1 MNSVDPALM
10 WLAALAGGG
19 LVGWAAIVVISRWL
33 DKQDSNGSGSSHLPT
48 FPPSGM
54 PSRTGTRS
62 SKPPQDEWP
71 DTVMVASGEGASA
84 AEGAATPDTAP
95 TGPRPLPARVE
106 QVAVSPLL
114 EGLSDLAQGHF
125 DSAWGHLREVPLS
138 DPEIHTLL
146 NPMERL
152 AAAFEGAKRFELA
165 RAVYERMADI
175 DPNYRDLKPRLVR
188 ARGLAQSM
196 MTHPP
201 VMQVVNAEPGANL
214 PSHIGRYLIEREI
227 GRGAMG
233 AIYLAHDP
241 NLAAPVALK
250 TLALSKEFE
259 GPDLADARAR
269 FLREAEMAGRLQHP
283 DIVHIFNVGESEGLA
298 FIAME
303 LLSGSDLSNHTV
315 TGHLLPVRTVLEV
328 VARAADALAYAH
340 TRGVMHRD
348 IKPANIMVDLER
360 NAVKI
365 MDFGIAR
372 VADSTRTRT
381 GVVMGTPSFMSPEQL
396 SGLRIDGRTDLYSLG
411 VTLYQLLTGHLPFV
425 NQSMALLMRAI
436 ANDPAPDIRTLR
448 PQLPEALANI
458 VALALEKRPE
468 IRYADGTQMAHDLR
482 AVAASWHDDQTDSS
496 SGGSSVSSDNAA
508 LSSTLTT

>member
-10 WLAALAGGG
+10 WLAALIGGA
-19 LVGWAAIVVISRWL
+19 LVGWVAIVVISRWL
-33 DKQDSNGSGSSHLPT
+33 DKQDPNGGAHQPT

-54 PSRTGTRS
+54 PGRTGGRSTR
-62 SKPPQDEWP
+62 PQKEEWP
-71 DTVMVASGEGASA
+71 DTVMVSSSEGS
-84 AEGAATPDTAP
+84 PAP
-95 TGPRPLPARVE
+95 GSVAPESDVPAPGPRPLPAKAE
-106 QVAVSPLL
+106 QLAVSPLL

-125 DSAWGHLREVPLS
+125 DSAWGHLRDVPLD
-138 DPEIHTLL
+138 DPEILSLL

-201 VMQVVNAEPGANL
+201 VMQVVNADGNAANL

-269 FLREAEMAGRLQHP
+269 FLREAEMAGRLEHP
-283 DIVHIFNVGESEGLA
+283 DIVHIFNVGESDGLA

-303 LLSGSDLSNHTV
+303 LLSGSDLSHHTV

-328 VARAADALAYAH
+328 IARAAEALAYAH

-348 IKPANIMVDLER
+348 IKPANIMVDLDR
-360 NAVKI
+360 NTVKI

-436 ANDPAPDIRTLR
+436 ANEPAPDIRTLR
-448 PQLPEALANI
+448 PNLPEALANI

-482 AVAASWHDDQTDSS
+482 AVAANWHDDQADSEP
-496 SGGSSVSSDNAA
+496 VSSDNAA
-508 LSSTLTT
+508 LSSTPAP